1 MNMLYTYTISTN
13 NIKSTNHNIKSTNHN
28 IKSTN
33 YSTRSY
39 MNLDILNNLKGCSSC
54 SGYK

>member
-1 MNMLYTYTISTN
+1 MPLKMNMLYTYTISTN
-13 NIKSTNHNIKSTNHN
+13 NIKSTNHN